1 MRWNST
7 ERRSSHPSGLVRAEQ
22 RYARGCQNRYGR
34 NSPGNRAHHPDRAPR
49 QNQPGTCSAAK
60 VAFRSCSDHVPMS
73 EGSLQRLRV
82 FLVLGRVSNLPTV
95 WSNCTAAWLIA
106 GGGSV
111 PRLVFAAMGASILY
125 IGGMYLNDAF
135 DADFDRRHR
144 ATRPIPLGLVDE
156 QTVWLLG
163 SALTLAGSLVLWVFA
178 GASALITLLLA
189 GAVVLYDAL
198 HKHVSFSPLLMAL
211 CRFLLFL
218 AAAQTGIEGIN
229 GLVIWS
235 AIALA
240 GWIVGL
246 SYLARRESLISA
258 PLDAWPLLALG
269 IPMVLAAFANQGSH
283 RAKALALGT
292 VVVVW
297 AWRCIRLT
305 FGKVPRNVGATV
317 SGLLAAICLVDLLAA
332 APNGAWT
339 LFFVGCFGSCLLFQ
353 RHVPAT

>member
-1 MRWNST
+1 MSQ
-7 ERRSSHPSGLVRAEQ
+7 GF
-22 RYARGCQNRYGR
+22 
-34 NSPGNRAHHPDRAPR
+34 R
-49 QNQPGTCSAAK
+49 QQ
-60 VAFRSCSDHVPMS
+60 
-73 EGSLQRLRV
+73 LRV

-95 WSNCTAAWLIA
+95 WSNCAAAWLIA
-106 GGGSV
+106 GGGSIS
-111 PRLVFAAMGASILY
+111 RLVFASLGASILY
-125 IGGMYLNDAF
+125 VGGMYLNDAF

-144 ATRPIPLGLVDE
+144 ASRPIPLGLIGAE
-156 QTVWLLG
+156 AVWAIGWIQILVG
-163 SALTLAGSLVLWVFA
+163 ALILWWFA
-178 GASALITLLLA
+178 GVSTLLTLLLV

-198 HKHVSFSPLLMAL
+198 HKHISFSPLLMAS

-229 GLVIWS
+229 GLSIWS
-235 AIALA
+235 AIALS

-246 SYLARRESLISA
+246 SYLARRESLTSA

-269 IPMVLAAFANQGSH
+269 IPLVLATFANSGSA

-305 FGKVPRNVGATV
+305 FGNGPRNVGATV
-317 SGLLAAICLVDLLAA
+317 SGLLAGICLVDLLAA
-332 APNGAWT
+332 APDGPWT
-339 LFFVGCFGSCLLFQ
+339 IFFVGCFAACLLFQ